1 MSTKVIAQLEKMV
14 IPTYPEAACE
24 ELPMFAENRVHQRSS
39 GNPYPNKVMIKTR
52 EKTKIDK
59 EYDVIKLENDY
70 IELVIIPE
78 IGGRIFSAK
87 DKTTGYDFF
96 YRQNVIKP
104 ALIGALGSWISGGV
118 EFNWPYHHRPSTF
131 MPVDYEIEYEDNG
144 AVTVWCSEH
153 DPIDRM
159 KGMVGIRLEPDK
171 AMFETRMK
179 VTNRTP
185 LRHSFLWWE
194 NTAVPVNP
202 EYEIF
207 FPSDVDHVHF
217 HYRRSNTTYPIA
229 KGMFNGYRFEES
241 GVDISKHINTKFST
255 SFFCAASDYD
265 YFGGYDNGKKCG
277 VVHIGDHHVSTGKK
291 MFTWAYNQLSQ
302 SWERHLT
309 DSEYGSYS
317 GYAEL
322 MAGSYTNNQPDFAW
336 LEPYE
341 TKNFSQFWYP
351 LSALG
356 VPSYADLDYA
366 INVKSGLIKIQPVA
380 DCADAKVTLTSK
392 GKTIFDGTVALTAGQ
407 VAEIPVAEFDASEY
421 EIRVNETYYE
431 QIVREQ
437 QPLPDLFPEVPMYNE
452 LHTAES
458 RYIAGMHF
466 LRYRDPKADPDAY
479 FKAALEIDP
488 EYIPALTALGETA
501 ISRGEFAQAKAS
513 LEAAVKAATKYC
525 YHMDSGK
532 TLYLLAYAN
541 EMLGNYKV
549 AYDLYRKSAW
559 SEDSIS
565 ASMTR
570 ASMLD
575 AKRGEYKSAVKMADT
590 AISRN
595 TDNAIAA
602 AIAAI
607 AQYKAGNLDCAKAR
621 IEAELKRDK
630 LNHLARYAAVL
641 CGMMTEA
648 DFYGKLN
655 SNPSQTCLDIAFDM
669 LAAGF
674 EDETKALLS
683 NLPNYVDD
691 IAPTV
696 AYMIGRPELANEM
709 HKAFPSRPQE
719 IAVLEASDSEYAK
732 YLLGCLHFARKR
744 YDAAYDLWKDINRYE
759 AKRNVAAYFWKKGQH
774 KKALAALDEAIALN
788 PAEEELVYEKGYL
801 LNKIGYDADKTVA
814 EITALVPSL
823 ADARDDIV
831 TEWAA
836 AFIRAGKYDDAL
848 YLINNHIFTP
858 CEGGETIV
866 AKQHMNSWYGK
877 GKDLYAQGEYEKALE
892 AFRTAQVIPDNLGA
906 GLWHVD
912 PLVPSQ
918 YYEALTLE
926 KLGHADE
933 AAKIYEYIAGIH
945 LDFFS
950 DMYLAELPI
959 YEAMSLKKL
968 DREDEADA
976 LLTKYIDRWQSE
988 MKRVDSGYFAQ
999 QPFFI
1004 SYLDDA
1010 KTERDAYYNALLS
1023 FAYSA
1028 RDGMNDLL
1036 NI

>member
-1 MSTKVIAQLEKMV
+1 MSISKVICNLEKMV
-14 IPTYPEAACE
+14 IPTYPDGACE

-39 GNPYPNKVMIKTR
+39 GNPYPNKVVVRTR
-52 EKTKIDK
+52 GKTKIDK

-70 IELVIIPE
+70 IELVILPE

-96 YRQNVIKP
+96 YRQHVIKP

-131 MPVDYEIEYEDNG
+131 MPVDYEIEREENG

-179 VTNRTP
+179 VTNRTAI
-185 LRHSFLWWE
+185 RHSFLWWE

-202 EYEIF
+202 DYEIF

-229 KGMFNGYRFEES
+229 NGMFNGYRYEEG

-255 SFFCAASDYD
+255 SYFSAGSDYD

-291 MFTWAYNQLSQ
+291 MFTWAYNQLSR
-302 SWERHLT
+302 SWESHLT
-309 DSEYGSYS
+309 DTDGA
-317 GYAEL
+317 YAEL

-341 TKNFSQFWYP
+341 TKNFSQYWYP
-351 LSALG
+351 LSSLG
-356 VPSYADLDYA
+356 VPSYADLQYA
-366 INVKSGLIKIQPVA
+366 VNVKSGMLKIQPISDNDSAHV
-380 DCADAKVTLTSK
+380 VLTSK
-392 GKTIFDGTVALTAGQ
+392 GKTIFSGKVALRAGQ
-407 VAEIPVAEFDASEY
+407 VAEIKVEEFDDSEY
-421 EIRVNETYYE
+421 EIRVDELYYE
-431 QIVREQ
+431 HKVHAQ
-437 QPLPDLFPEVPMYNE
+437 QPLPDLFPEVPMPDE
-452 LHTAES
+452 LFTAEK

-466 LRYRDPKADPDAY
+466 LRYRDAKADPDAY

-501 ISRGEFAQAKAS
+501 ITRGEFLEAKES
-513 LEAAVKAATKYC
+513 LEKAVAAATKYC

-541 EMLGNYKV
+541 EMLGNTKV

-575 AKRGEYKSAVKMADT
+575 AKKGEYKSSVYCADT
-590 AISRN
+590 AMSRN

-607 AQYKAGNLDCAKAR
+607 AQYKAGNIECAKAR
-621 IEAELKRDK
+621 VERELKRDR

-641 CGMMTEA
+641 CGIISEEE
-648 DFYGKLN
+648 FYAKLY

-674 EDETKALLS
+674 DDEVRTLLS

-691 IAPTV
+691 IAPTI
-696 AYMIGRPELANEM
+696 AYMIGRPELANEK
-709 HKAFPSRPQE
+709 HRAFPSRPEE
-719 IAVLEASDSEYAK
+719 IAILENSNSEYAK

-744 YDAAYDLWKDINRYE
+744 YDKAYDLWKNIDRYE
-759 AKRNVAAYFWKKGQH
+759 AKRNVAAYLWKKGLH
-774 KKALAALDEAIALN
+774 NKALAALDEAIAMN
-788 PAEEELVYEKGYL
+788 PSDEELVYEKAYL
-801 LNKIGYDADKTVA
+801 LNKLGYDADKTA
-814 EITALVPSL
+814 EAIKALVPSL
-823 ADARDDIV
+823 ADARDDVV

-836 AFIRAGKYDDAL
+836 AYIRGGKYDEAL
-848 YLINNHIFTP
+848 FLINNHIFIP

-877 GKDLYAQGEYEKALE
+877 GKNLYAEGKYEEALE

-918 YYEALTLE
+918 YYEALTLT
-926 KLGHADE
+926 KLGRIDE
-933 AAKIYEYIAGIH
+933 ANKIYDYISKIH

-950 DMYLAELPI
+950 DMYLPELPI
-959 YEAMSLKKL
+959 YEAISLMKL
-968 DREDEADA
+968 GLDDEAQA
-976 LLTKYIDRWQSE
+976 LLAKYIARWENE
-988 MKRVDSGYFAQ
+988 MERHDSGYFNQ

-1010 KTERDAYYNALLS
+1010 KTERDAFYSKLLA
-1023 FAYSA
+1023 FAYAA
-1028 RDGMNDLL
+1028 RSGMSELL

>member
-1 MSTKVIAQLEKMV
+1 MSTSKVIAQLEKMV

-39 GNPYPNKVMIKTR
+39 GNPYPNKVVIKTR
-52 EKTKIDK
+52 EKTKINR
-59 EYDVIKLENDY
+59 EYDVIRLENDY
-70 IELVIIPE
+70 IELLILPE

-96 YRQNVIKP
+96 YRQHVIKP

-131 MPVDYEIEYEDNG
+131 MPVDYEIETEDNG

-179 VTNRTP
+179 VTNRTAV
-185 LRHSFLWWE
+185 RHSFLWWE

-229 KGMFNGYRFEES
+229 NGMFNGYRYKEG

-255 SFFCAASDYD
+255 SYFSAGSDYD

-277 VVHIGDHHVSTGKK
+277 VVHIGDHHVATGKK

-302 SWERHLT
+302 SWERALT
-309 DSEYGSYS
+309 DTDGA
-317 GYAEL
+317 YAEL

-351 LSALG
+351 LSCLG
-356 VPSYADLDYA
+356 VPTYADLQYA
-366 INVKSGLIKIQPVA
+366 VNVKSGMIKIQPVSDNSGA
-380 DCADAKVTLTSK
+380 SVTLTSK
-392 GKTIFDGTVALTAGQ
+392 GKTIFDGKVALRAGQ
-407 VAEIPVAEFDASEY
+407 VTEIKVEEFDASEY
-421 EIRVNETYYE
+421 EIRVDELYYE
-431 QIVREQ
+431 QKVRTQ
-437 QPLPDLFPEVPMYNE
+437 QPLPEFFPEVPMPNE
-452 LHTAES
+452 LHTAEK

-488 EYIPALTALGETA
+488 DYIPALTVLGETA
-501 ISRGEFAQAKAS
+501 ITRGDFAIAKEY
-513 LEAAVKAATKYC
+513 LEKAVKSATKYC

-541 EMLGNYKV
+541 EMLGDTKT

-575 AKRGEYKSAVKMADT
+575 AKKGAYKSAVTMADT

-595 TDNAIAA
+595 SDNAIAA

-607 AQYKAGNLDCAKAR
+607 AQYKAGNIDCAKAR
-621 IEAELKRDK
+621 VERELKRDR
-630 LNHLARYAAVL
+630 LNHLARYAAFL
-641 CGMMTEA
+641 CGMITEEE
-648 DFYGKLN
+648 FYGKLF
-655 SNPSQTCLDIAFDM
+655 SNPSQTCLDLAFDM
-669 LAAGF
+669 ISAGF
-674 EDETKALLS
+674 CEEAEALLKAL
-683 NLPNYVDD
+683 PKYFDD

-696 AYMIGRPELANEM
+696 AYMIGRPELANEK
-709 HKAFPSRPQE
+709 HRAFPSRPQE
-719 IAVLEASDSEYAK
+719 IAILEASDDEYAK

-744 YDAAYDLWKDINRYE
+744 YDVAYDLWKGIDRYE
-759 AKRNVAAYFWKKGQH
+759 AKRNVAAYLWKKGDH
-774 KKALAALDEAIALN
+774 NAALAALDEAIALN
-788 PAEEELVYEKGYL
+788 PACEELIYEKAYL
-801 LNKIGYDADKTVA
+801 LNKIGYDADKTA
-814 EITALVPSL
+814 KAIEALVPSL
-823 ADARDDIV
+823 AEARDDIV

-836 AFIRAGKYDDAL
+836 ALIRAGKYDDAL
-848 YLINNHIFTP
+848 YLINNHVFIP

-877 GKDLYAQGEYEKALE
+877 GKNYYAMGEYDKALE
-892 AFRTAQVIPDNLGA
+892 AFRISQVIPDNLGA
-906 GLWHVD
+906 GLWHEA
-912 PLVPSQ
+912 PLVPSK
-918 YYEALTLE
+918 YYEALTLQ
-926 KLGHADE
+926 KLGREDE
-933 AAKIYEYIAGIH
+933 AKKIYEYISGIY

-950 DMYLAELPI
+950 DMYLNTLPM
-959 YEAMSLKKL
+959 YETMSLIKL
-968 DREDEADA
+968 GKCDEARVLIA
-976 LLTKYIDRWQSE
+976 NTIEKWE
-988 MKRVDSGYFAQ
+988 NEKKRVDSGYFAQ

-1010 KTERDAYYNALLS
+1010 KCEREAYYSALLA
-1023 FAYSA
+1023 FAYSVK
-1028 RDGMNDLL
+1028 DGMNELL

>member
-1 MSTKVIAQLEKMV
+1 
-14 IPTYPEAACE
+14 
-24 ELPMFAENRVHQRSS
+24 
-39 GNPYPNKVMIKTR
+39 MIKTR
-52 EKTKIDK
+52 SKTKIDR
-59 EYDVIKLENDY
+59 EYDVIKIENDY
-70 IELVIIPE
+70 IEVVIIPE
-78 IGGRIFSAK
+78 LGGRIFSAK

-131 MPVDYEIEYEDNG
+131 MPVDYEIETEENG

-179 VTNRTP
+179 VTNRTAI
-185 LRHSFLWWE
+185 RHSFLWWE

-217 HYRRSNTTYPIA
+217 HYRRSNITYPIA
-229 KGMFNGYRFEES
+229 NGMFNGYKFE
-241 GVDISKHINTKFST
+241 GDIDISKHINTKFST

-322 MAGSYTNNQPDFAW
+322 MAGSYTNNQPDFTW

-341 TKNFSQFWYP
+341 TKNFSQYWYP

-356 VPSYADLDYA
+356 VPSYADLQYA
-366 INVKSGLIKIQPVA
+366 INVKSGLVKIQPVSDNA
-380 DCADAKVTLTSK
+380 AANVVLTSK
-392 GKTIFDGTVALTAGQ
+392 GKTIFEGTVALTAGK
-407 VAEIPVAEFDASEY
+407 VAEIAVDAFDESEY
-421 EIRVNETYYE
+421 EIRVDELYYE
-431 QIVREQ
+431 HKVHVQ
-437 QPLPDLFPEVPMYNE
+437 QPLPDLFPEVPMPNE

-458 RYIAGMHF
+458 RYLAGMHF
-466 LRYRDPKADPDAY
+466 LRYRDPKANPDAY

-488 EYIPALTALGETA
+488 EYIPALTQLGETA
-501 ISRGEFAQAKAS
+501 ITRGEFACAKTW
-513 LEAAVKAATKYC
+513 LEKAVAAATKYC
-525 YHMDSGK
+525 YHMESGK

-541 EMLGNYKV
+541 EMLGNSKA

-575 AKRGEYKSAVKMADT
+575 AKKGAFKSAVKLADT
-590 AISRN
+590 ALSRN
-595 TDNAIAA
+595 TDNAVAA

-607 AQYKAGNLDCAKAR
+607 AAYKAGNIECAKAR
-621 IEAELKRDK
+621 VERELSRDR
-630 LNHLARYAAVL
+630 LNHLARYAAFL
-641 CGMMTEA
+641 CGLITEEE
-648 DFYGKLN
+648 FYAKLL

-674 EDETKALLS
+674 EDEVKAMLTA
-683 NLPNYVDD
+683 LPKYVSD
-691 IAPTV
+691 IAPTI

-709 HKAFPSRPQE
+709 HRAFPSRPQE
-719 IAVLEASDSEYAK
+719 IAVLESSDSEYAK
-732 YLLGCLHFARKR
+732 YLLGCLHFSQKR
-744 YDAAYDLWKDINRYE
+744 YDAAYDLWKNIDRYE
-759 AKRNVAAYFWKKGQH
+759 AKRNVSAYLWKKGQH
-774 KKALAALDEAIALN
+774 NKALAMLDEAIALK
-788 PAEEELVYEKGYL
+788 PDCEEMVYEKAYL
-801 LNKIGYDADKTVA
+801 LNKIGYDAQKTA
-814 EITALVPSL
+814 DQIAALVPSL

-836 AFIRAGKYDDAL
+836 ALIRAGKYDDAL
-848 YLINNHIFTP
+848 YLINNHIFIP

-877 GKDLYAQGEYEKALE
+877 GKDLYAAGDYEKALE

-918 YYEALTLE
+918 YYEALTLT
-926 KLGHADE
+926 KLGKIDE
-933 AAKIYEYIAGIH
+933 ANKIYEYISDIY

-950 DMYLAELPI
+950 DMYLPELPI
-959 YEAMSLKKL
+959 YEAMSLIKL
-968 DREDEADA
+968 GREDAAQA
-976 LLTKYIDRWQSE
+976 LLAKYITRWE
-988 MKRVDSGYFAQ
+988 NEKKRVDSGYFAQ

-1010 KTERDAYYNALLS
+1010 KTERDAFYNKLLT
-1023 FAYSA
+1023 FAYA
-1028 RDGMNDLL
+1028 AKDGMAELL